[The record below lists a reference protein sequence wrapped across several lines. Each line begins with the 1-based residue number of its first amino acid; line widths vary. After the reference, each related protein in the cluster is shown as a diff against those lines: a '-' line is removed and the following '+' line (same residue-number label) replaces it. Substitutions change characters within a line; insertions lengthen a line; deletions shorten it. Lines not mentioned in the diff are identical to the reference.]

1 MGFELGTGFLTMI
14 DRDTGEQFDLGEVV
28 PMEME
33 VEEWSNKEEPQKTI
47 KGFTNSA
54 TFMCESP
61 TIVNQELFDK
71 LLTPSTSSAF
81 TMEWDTPILVQA
93 RWHKKE
99 RIRKKW
105 LKRYG
110 FVEDVVKTVAKANG
124 GDYNKETGEW
134 NINVDSIQYIWRP
147 DHLRRCL
154 KIIGASR

>member
-14 DRDTGEQFDLGEVV
+14 DRDTGEQFDLGEVA

-33 VEEWSNKEEPQKTI
+33 VEEWSNKEEPLKII

-54 TFMCESP
+54 TFTCESP
-61 TIVNQELFDK
+61 TIVNKELFDK

-81 TMEWDTPILVQA
+81 AMEWDTPILVQA
-93 RWHKKE
+93 RWHKKS

-110 FVEDVVKTVAKANG
+110 FIEDVVKTVAKANC
-124 GDYNKETGEW
+124 GDYNKETGET
-134 NINVDSIQYIWRP
+134 NIDVDSIQYIWRP
-147 DHLRRCL
+147 DQKRRGL
-154 KIIGASR
+154 KIIGV